1 MIKILLTFILA
12 FGIFYFGIE
21 AFNKMTKA
29 EKWDF
34 AKTFSYS
41 LALSLLVIVLLTT
54 LVVLF

>member
-1 MIKILLTFILA
+1 MIKILLTFIFVFAL
-12 FGIFYFGIE
+12 FYFGIE

-41 LALSLLVIVLLTT
+41 MGLSLLVITFLVSF
-54 LVVLF
+54 VVLF

>member
-1 MIKILLTFILA
+1 MIKILLTFIFVFAL
-12 FGIFYFGIE
+12 FYFGIE

-41 LALSLLVIVLLTT
+41 LALSLVVVVCLVSM
-54 LVVLF
+54 VVLF